1 MEQFLWLQAR
11 EVWMFSK
18 LYNEVETADEAT
30 KQTWLDMAKYETPS
44 VRSHDT
50 QAALGCSCKA

>member
-30 KQTWLDMAKYETPS
+30 KQTWLDMAKYGTGP
-44 VRSHDT
+44 RAYTTHR
-50 QAALGCSCKA
+50 QL